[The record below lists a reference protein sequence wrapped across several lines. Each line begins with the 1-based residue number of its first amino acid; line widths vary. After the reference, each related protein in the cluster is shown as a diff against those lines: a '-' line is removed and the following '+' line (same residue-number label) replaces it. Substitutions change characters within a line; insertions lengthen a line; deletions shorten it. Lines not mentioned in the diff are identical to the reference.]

1 MISNLSIL
9 KCKIKFIFIAAL
21 INAGIFIRA
30 AFVTLTRFRKKLFSL
45 MKTCFWIFS
54 GSDVVLAVR
63 SLPVTQTGYSCIF
76 HNVTVR
82 HGTVVKTNA
91 RCINNVEL
99 SSSVA
104 AEPLTVSF
112 NPPSTTSAR
121 VEIIPNSQRLINNA
135 AFGENGIVIQDNL
148 TCIQAQWYGFED
160 ITGVSH
166 YRYTVKNN
174 NNTIL
179 KMMDKNNR
187 HSTVKL
193 HGLSLRDGEV
203 YTVEVEA
210 VNTGGVYSEPVSASV
225 RTDSRQPKLS
235 GLFSE
240 KNIIIKEQKYQFCAF
255 L

>member
-21 INAGIFIRA
+21 IHAGIFHSCSICH
-30 AFVTLTRFRKKLFSL
+30 FNKISKEIIQFDESLFL
-45 MKTCFWIFS
+45 DIFS
-54 GSDVVLAVR
+54 GSDVVLAVQ
-63 SLPVTQTGYSCIF
+63 SSPVTQTGYSCIF
-76 HNVTVR
+76 HNAPVR
-82 HGTVVKTNA
+82 HGSVVKTNA
-91 RCINNVEL
+91 RCVNNVEL

-112 NPPSTTSAR
+112 KPPSTTSAR
-121 VEIIPNSQRLINNA
+121 VEIIPKSQRLINSA

-166 YRYTVKNN
+166 YWYTVKNN
-174 NNTIL
+174 NSTIL
-179 KMMDKNNR
+179 KMMDTNSR
-187 HSTVKL
+187 RSTVEL
-193 HGLSLRDGEV
+193 HGLSLKDGDV

-210 VNTGGVYSEPVSASV
+210 VNSGGVYSEPISASV

-235 GLFSE
+235 GILSGRIHFSD
-240 KNIIIKEQKYQFCAF
+240 
-255 L
+255 